1 MNAIPLNLAAR
12 KQKTAPPP
20 NLRTQEEPV
29 TEDHAA
35 LQFARLYQGKL
46 RYDHS
51 TGNWYEWTG
60 EVWQQNCTRL
70 AFHWARELA
79 RDLAAKE
86 PDRVRYATCKTS
98 FSHGVEKFSQADP
111 IFAVTAEIWDRDPFL
126 LGTPGGTV
134 DLRTG
139 KLRPASSADNIT
151 KLASV
156 APAATADCPRW
167 LQFLHEA
174 CGGDVE
180 RVRFLHQIFGYCL
193 TGDTREHALF
203 FIFGP
208 GGNGKSVFLNV
219 LAGVIGS
226 YAVVAAMD
234 TFTASKADKHPTEL
248 AMLKGARL
256 VSASET
262 EEGRAWAESRIK
274 SLTGGDPITAR
285 FMRQDFFSF
294 QPQFKLVVT
303 GNHKPVLNNVDDAA
317 RRRFNIVPFVHK
329 PVTPDRELESKLKAE
344 YPAILRWAIEGCL
357 NWQKNGL
364 VRPASVVSETNAYFS
379 DQDLIGQWLE
389 DECDLEPGNEWK
401 WESVANLFASW
412 STYTTKAGEKPCSK
426 KVFSEN
432 LIRRGLI
439 TCRKERN
446 TIRAFEGVRLLR
458 RVDGRRDD

>member
-1 MNAIPLNLAAR
+1 LNAIPLNLAAR
-12 KQKTAPPP
+12 KQKLLPQAQRQGD
-20 NLRTQEEPV
+20 LV

-35 LQFARLYQGKL
+35 QEFARLHSGQL

-51 TGNWYEWTG
+51 TGSWYEWTG
-60 EVWQQNCTRL
+60 AVWQTNCTRR

-79 RDLAAKE
+79 RKLAQSE
-86 PDRVRYATCKTS
+86 PDRIRYATCKTG
-98 FSHGVEKFSQADP
+98 FAHGVEKFSQADP
-111 IFAVTAEIWDRDPFL
+111 AFAVTAEIWDRDPYMF
-126 LGTPGGTV
+126 GTPGGTV

-139 KLRPASSADNIT
+139 VLRAADPNDNIT
-151 KLASV
+151 KLAAI
-156 APAATADCPRW
+156 APSAKGDCPRW
-167 LQFLHEA
+167 KQFLLEA
-174 CGGDVE
+174 CGGDIE

-203 FIFGP
+203 FIYGP

-226 YAVVAAMD
+226 YAVTAAMD

-248 AMLKGARL
+248 AMLKGSRL

-329 PVTPDRELESKLKAE
+329 PVTPDRELERKLKEE

-357 NWQKNGL
+357 DWQNSGL
-364 VRPASVVSETNAYFS
+364 VRPASVVAETNAYFS
-379 DQDLIGQWLE
+379 DQDLFGQWIE
-389 DECDLEPGNEWK
+389 DECDFEPGNNYK
-401 WESVANLFASW
+401 WESVSGLFSAW
-412 STYTTKAGEKPCSK
+412 TNYATKAGEKPTSK
-426 KVFSEN
+426 KSFSEN
-432 LIRRGLI
+432 LIRRGLVS
-439 TCRKERN
+439 CRKDRG
-446 TIRAFEGVRLLR
+446 TVRAFEGVRLIQR
-458 RVDGRRDD
+458 GAEFSNDDR